1 MSTEAREM
9 PRIPIADF
17 PELRAEIERLLND
30 PARIAATEAHRKT
43 FQRLIADGLPAYFK
57 PFTRDA
63 GLARALCA
71 DLDRKAA

>member
-1 MSTEAREM
+1 MDENKM
-9 PRIPIADF
+9 PRIPIDEF
-17 PELRAEIERLLND
+17 PELRAEIELLLGD

-43 FQRLIADGLPAYFK
+43 FQRLIAEGLPAYLK

-71 DLDRKAA
+71 GLARKAA